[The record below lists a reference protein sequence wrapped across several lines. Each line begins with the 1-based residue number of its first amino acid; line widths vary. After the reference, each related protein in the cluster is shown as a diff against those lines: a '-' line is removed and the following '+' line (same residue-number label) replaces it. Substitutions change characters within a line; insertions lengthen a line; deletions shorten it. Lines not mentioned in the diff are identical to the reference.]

1 MKHPAFRMLS
11 LILILSMF
19 LSVATACGSGEPAE
33 TTTQT
38 PATTTASRIDYDP
51 TATLPPVTI
60 GVASGTSAP
69 DTSATTTPATTG
81 ATISLVT
88 TDPTTPATTPD
99 GSDTETSETTPVT
112 TPDTTEPPTESTPE
126 ATTEPTMTIFTEDAS
141 QTISGAEEVEGTVIL
156 RYSINY
162 PTFSSNNSTSP
173 SALNAAVAAAA
184 AEFEAYAKDV
194 LLPFAQQ
201 AHKAG
206 DSMLP
211 FTFSV
216 DYEVAVSSAM
226 AVSVVFTKTE
236 HTGETREAYAR
247 SACMFSPVDNS
258 VMTLSDVFSGGAST
272 YTQTIYKAVF
282 AKIAAAPDAFYADY
296 QNLAKFFDLSDHWY
310 LGENGVVIFFDPF
323 QIAGYDKGIV
333 EFVLPYDEYSSDL
346 KINPLYMG

>member
-1 MKHPAFRMLS
+1 MKHAVFR
-11 LILILSMF
+11 LIPLLLTLTTL

-33 TTTQT
+33 TTQT

-60 GVASGTSAP
+60 GVPSSTTD
-69 DTSATTTPATTG
+69 DTTAATTTAATTA
-81 ATISLVT
+81 ATISLST
-88 TDPTTPATTPD
+88 TEPTTPPTTPD
-99 GSDTETSETTPVT
+99 RSAT
-112 TPDTTEPPTESTPE
+112 TPDTTEPITDPTTTEATTE
-126 ATTEPTMTIFTEDAS
+126 ATTEPAMTIFTEDAA
-141 QTISGAEEVEGTVIL
+141 QVISGAEEVEGTVVL
-156 RYSINY
+156 RYSISY
-162 PTFSSNNSTSP
+162 PTFSSNNGTSP
-173 SALNAAVAAAA
+173 NALNAAVAAAA
-184 AEFEAYAKDV
+184 AEFETYAKDV

-216 DYEVAVSSAM
+216 DYDVVVSSAM

-247 SACMFSPVDNS
+247 SACMFSPIDNS
-258 VMTLSDVFSGGAST
+258 VMTLSDVFSGGASV